1 MAIDTRIVTQ
11 SGMSAAAGQSSNV
24 LDRAS
29 GLLVSQGLPKYFEL
43 VRNGYVM
50 QAHAIVTAPVIYTTN
65 TGTGGPVLH
74 NRTANKTAWLLKVGL
89 GVSTVS
95 TVGAAL
101 GITGRP
107 DQGDTVMT
115 ATSAIDSQRNL
126 YLGGSASAMSLY
138 KIATPAVA
146 GDFFLPFGDVH
157 TGALTTD
164 NLGMCW
170 IDMEGLIAV
179 PPGAWISLA
188 ASATASTTV
197 MSASFVW
204 AELPNTMSL

>member
-1 MAIDTRIVTQ
+1 MAIDSRIFVKG
-11 SGMSAAAGQSSNV
+11 GMQNNAAGVEGGAAGGRDGSV
-24 LDRAS
+24 
-29 GLLVSQGLPKYFEL
+29 LVSHGLPDYYEL
-43 VRNGYVM
+43 CRNGYIQ

-65 TGTGGPVLH
+65 TGTGGPMLH
-74 NRTANKTAWLLKVGL
+74 NRTANKVAVLLKVGV

-101 GITGRP
+101 GLTGRS

-115 ATSAIDSQRNL
+115 ATSAIDSQSNM

-146 GDFFLPFGDVH
+146 GNWFLPLGDLH

-164 NLGMCW
+164 NFGMGW
-170 IDMEGLIAV
+170 FDMEGLIIV
-179 PPGAWISLA
+179 PPGAWVSLA

-197 MSASFVW
+197 MSAAFIW
-204 AELPNTMSL
+204 AELFV